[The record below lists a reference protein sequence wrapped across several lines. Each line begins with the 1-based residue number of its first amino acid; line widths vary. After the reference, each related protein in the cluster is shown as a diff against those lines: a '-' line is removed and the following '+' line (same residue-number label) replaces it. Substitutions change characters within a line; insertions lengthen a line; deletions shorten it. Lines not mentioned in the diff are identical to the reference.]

1 MAQHSDEA
9 VPSSARQLRTPAALA
24 LADLAA
30 IFDDLQFVLQC
41 CERLIAELGRKERDE
56 ILTESLW
63 VAALS
68 SYMRC
73 FRTGERGMSLTEDD
87 LAATNLKGKVV
98 EWHRLLKKLRDFYV
112 EGATNPR
119 EMFSAGVAQSSDGAA
134 QGVVITSV
142 PQPHLDE
149 TTVQQTGR
157 LAFELSRVVDERIKE
172 QQQKVFQAAE
182 KMSVASLNKLP
193 TIAVGSPA

>member
-1 MAQHSDEA
+1 MAQQTDGA
-9 VPSSARQLRTPAALA
+9 VPSSARQLRIPAALA

-56 ILTESLW
+56 VLTESLW

-68 SYMRC
+68 AYMRC
-73 FRTGERGMSLTEDD
+73 FHAGERGMSLTEDD
-87 LAATNLKGKVV
+87 LTSTQLKGKVL

-112 EGATNPR
+112 EGAANPR
-119 EMFSAGVAQSSDGAA
+119 EMFSAGVAQSADGAA
-134 QGVVITSV
+134 QGIVITSV

-149 TTVQQTGR
+149 ATVQQTGR
-157 LAFELSRVVDERIKE
+157 LAFELSRLVDERIKD

-182 KMSVASLNKLP
+182 KMSVASLNQLP
-193 TIAVGSPA
+193 TIAVTSPE

>member
-1 MAQHSDEA
+1 MAQQTEGAS
-9 VPSSARQLRTPAALA
+9 PPTARQLRTPAALA

-41 CERLIAELGRKERDE
+41 CERLMAELGRKKRDAV
-56 ILTESLW
+56 LTEALW

-73 FRTGERGMSLTEDD
+73 FRTGDRGMSLTKDD
-87 LAATNLKGKVV
+87 LSATNLKGKVL
-98 EWHRLLKKLRDFYV
+98 EWHKLLGKLRDFYV
-112 EGATNPR
+112 EGVTNPR
-119 EMFSAGVAQSSDGAA
+119 EMFSAGVAQSTEGAA
-134 QGVVITSV
+134 QGIVITSV
-142 PQPHLDE
+142 PQPNLDE

-182 KMSVASLNKLP
+182 KMSVASLNQLP
-193 TIAVGSPA
+193 AIEVSPPS

>member
-1 MAQHSDEA
+1 MAQQTDGA
-9 VPSSARQLRTPAALA
+9 TPSTARQLRTPAALE

-41 CERLIAELGRKERDE
+41 CERLLAELGRKKTDDVL
-56 ILTESLW
+56 IESLW

-73 FRTGERGMSLTEDD
+73 FRSGERGTSLTEDD
-87 LAATNLKGKVV
+87 LTATGLKGKVV
-98 EWHRLLKKLRDFYV
+98 EWHRQLGKLRDFYV

-119 EMFSAGVAQSSDGAA
+119 EMFSAGVTRSTSGAA
-134 QGVVITSV
+134 EGLVITSV
-142 PQPHLDE
+142 PQPNLDE

-157 LAFELSRVVDERIKE
+157 LAFELGRVLDERIKV

-182 KMSVASLNKLP
+182 KMSAASLDQLP
-193 TIAVGSPA
+193 TIEVGPPA